1 LKLLLSEHEV
11 RAALSQVIHPT
22 YGMSIVGLGMVRDI
36 AIDDAGITV
45 SLVMNCAGC
54 PAGQLALGLAWRAIE
69 SLLPP
74 GKCQANVRLLP
85 EVWESPPSWM
95 LIDF

>member
-1 LKLLLSEHEV
+1 MPTESEV
-11 RAALSQVIHPT
+11 RAALSRVIHPS
-22 YGMSIVGLGMVRDI
+22 YGLSLVGLGMVRDI
-36 AIDDAGITV
+36 AIDNAGIFV

-69 SLLPP
+69 ALLPP

-85 EVWESPPSWM
+85 EVWEPPPSWM